1 MGYLSLDFSPLWLR
15 SNTDDTRIIS
25 YSPDLKYL
33 KFNYLNYHFN
43 EATIID
49 DFGKTGAVN

>member
-33 KFNYLNYHFN
+33 KFNQINYYFN
-43 EATIID
+43 EVNIID
-49 DFGKTGAVN
+49 DLGKKGEVN